1 MSAVRICEVGEGEAG
16 LRLDRWFKLHFPGL
30 THGRLERMLRK
41 GQVRVD
47 GARVKASTRLSAGQS
62 VRVPPMDPESTGPAR
77 KRYGLS
83 KEDQAF
89 VKSLVIHADDQIIA
103 LNKPAGLAV
112 QGGSKTARH
121 IDGLLDGLERI
132 KGERPRLVHRLDK
145 DTSGVLLLA
154 RSRAEAARLGK
165 ALKSKAVT
173 KIYWALVIG
182 VPDLERGEIALPLIK
197 RGGAG
202 GERTRIAERGE
213 PGAMD
218 ALTRYQTVDIAGQKL
233 SWLALAPVTG
243 RTHQLRAHLAAVGHP
258 IVGDGKYGGADAH
271 PGGEIPAKLHL
282 HARSLVVPRAKGRPL
297 TVEAALPEHMLF
309 TWSLFGFDADDDGAS
324 LEPWI

>member
-1 MSAVRICEVGEGEAG
+1 MNAVRICEVVEGEAG
-16 LRLDRWFKLHFPGL
+16 LRLDRWFKLHYPGL

-47 GARVKASTRLSAGQS
+47 GARVKASTRLAAGQS
-62 VRVPPMDPESTGPAR
+62 VRVPPMDLESTGPVR
-77 KRYGLS
+77 KRHSLS
-83 KEDQAF
+83 KQDRVF
-89 VKSLVIHADDQIIA
+89 VESLVIYADDHVIA

-112 QGGSKTARH
+112 QGGSKTGRH
-121 IDGLLDGLERI
+121 IDGLLDGLEKI

-154 RSRAEAARLGK
+154 RTRAEATRLGK
-165 ALKSKAVT
+165 ALKSKDVT
-173 KIYWALVIG
+173 KVYWALVIG

-197 RGGAG
+197 RGGPG
-202 GERTRIAERGE
+202 GERTRIAERDE

-258 IVGDGKYGGADAH
+258 IVGDGKYGGTDAH
-271 PGGEIPAKLHL
+271 PGGEIPPKLHL

-297 TVEAALPEHMLF
+297 TIDAALPEHMLF
-309 TWSLFGFDADDDGAS
+309 TWSLFGFDPDDDGSS
-324 LEPWI
+324 LEPWL